1 MKKRAMFFLILV
13 GAFGISGCAVVEDGQ
28 AGVKLSWGKISPEPM
43 NSGMNIINPLTDQVE
58 IWNVK
63 TQEIKET
70 AKVPSSEGLISELDV
85 SVLFQTP
92 KDTVILLR
100 KTIGSNYQ
108 STVLEPYIRESIRNI
123 VSGYQVKSLYSDEG
137 RKVIGEKIKAFL
149 EGKLGDKG
157 VVIQD
162 VLLRDVRLPSAFADS
177 IQNKLKLEQ
186 EALGKEFQ
194 LQSAK
199 KDAEIAVAK
208 ALGVADSNKVIANS
222 ITPNYLRY
230 LWIQGMQTNQMQVVY
245 VPTEAN
251 LPIMEAGKRGNW
263 GDDEKPGK

>member
-1 MKKRAMFFLILV
+1 MKKMMLAGLLMALPFL
-13 GAFGISGCAVVEDGQ
+13 SGCAVVEDGQ
-28 AGVKLSWGKISPEPM
+28 AGVKLSWGKISSEPLG
-43 NSGMNIINPLTDQVE
+43 SGMNIVNPVTDSVE

-85 SVLFQTP
+85 SVLYQTP
-92 KDTVILLR
+92 KDRVVQLR
-100 KTIGSNYQ
+100 KTIGNDYQ
-108 STVLEPYIRESIRNI
+108 TTVLEPYVRESIRNI

-137 RKVIGEKIKAFL
+137 RKAIGEKIKQFLVDKL
-149 EGKLGDKG
+149 EGKGII
-157 VVIQD
+157 IQD
-162 VLLRDVRLPSAFADS
+162 VLLRDVRLPGAFSDS

-208 ALGVADSNKVIANS
+208 SMGVAESNKVIAS
-222 ITPNYLRY
+222 SLTPAYLRY
-230 LWIQGMQTNQMQVVY
+230 LWIQGLQTNQTQVVY

-251 LPIMEAGKRGNW
+251 LPITEAGKRGNW
-263 GDDEKPGK
+263 GDGEPSK